1 MTSRSTS
8 RGLPPQRRLSRRRF
22 LAGTALRGLG
32 TAVALPALGS
42 LGKARAAGDAAQP
55 PARMAFVYVP
65 NGVNVDRWRSDGE
78 GRDYR
83 LGPTLEPLAALRDQF
98 QVISGLAHRNG
109 TAGPD
114 GAGDHARATATILTG
129 ARPRKTAGADIRAG
143 ISVDQ
148 FAAQRIG
155 RSTRL
160 PSLELSC
167 DSHRASGACDSGYA
181 CAYSYNMSWRSES
194 QPATAESNPRLVFER
209 LFGAGRGP
217 ERARSLAA
225 RREGR
230 RSILD
235 FVAEEAR
242 GLAAGLDAADRRK
255 LDEYL
260 TGIREIE
267 TQLDRFDALPVPQVP
282 DLDFG
287 DGPPPSYGEH
297 MRLMADMLALAF
309 RTDSTRVATLMF
321 AHDGSNRTFPEIG
334 VGDGHHSISHHQ
346 DDPEKL
352 AKIAAIDRFYAEQF
366 AHLLRRLAEAKEA
379 DGRSVLDHS
388 MIVYASG
395 LSDGNRHSHADLPV
409 ILAGGAGGRLA
420 AGRHLRLPGERPM
433 ADLFVT
439 MLDLVGAATDRFGDS
454 QGRLDEILA

>member
-1 MTSRSTS
+1 MTSHGMPRS
-8 RGLPPQRRLSRRRF
+8 LSRRRF

-42 LGKARAAGDAAQP
+42 LRVAGAATADVP
-55 PARMAFVYVP
+55 PVRMAFVYVP
-65 NGVNVDRWRSDGE
+65 NGVNVDRWRSHGD
-78 GRDYR
+78 GRDYT
-83 LGPTLEPLAALRDQF
+83 LGPTLEPLAGLRDQF
-98 QVISGLAHRNG
+98 QVVGGLAHRNG

-129 ARPRKTAGADIRAG
+129 VRPRKTAGADIRAG

-148 FAAQRIG
+148 FAARRIG
-155 RSTRL
+155 RATRL

-167 DSHRASGACDSGYA
+167 DADRTSGACDSGYA
-181 CAYSYNMSWRSES
+181 CAYSYNMSWRSEN
-194 QPATAESNPRLVFER
+194 QPATAESSPRLVFER
-209 LFGAGRGP
+209 LFGAGRGA
-217 ERARSLAA
+217 ERAQSLAA

-242 GLAAGLDAADRRK
+242 ALTAGLDAADRRK

-282 DLDFG
+282 DLDFA

-309 RTDSTRVATLMF
+309 RTDSTRVATLML

-395 LSDGNRHSHADLPV
+395 LSDGNHHSHADLPV
-409 ILAGGAGGRLA
+409 ILAGAAGGRLA
-420 AGRHLRLPGERPM
+420 TGRHLRLPDERPM

-439 MLDLVGAATDRFGDS
+439 MLDLVGASTDRFGDS
-454 QGRLDEILA
+454 EGRLDEILA

>member
-1 MTSRSTS
+1 MTSHGTPQSF
-8 RGLPPQRRLSRRRF
+8 PPHRPLSRRRF

-42 LGKARAAGDAAQP
+42 LQVAGAATTDAP
-55 PARMAFVYVP
+55 PVRMAFVYVP
-65 NGVNVDRWRSDGE
+65 NGVNVDRWRSAGE
-78 GRDYR
+78 GRDYT

-98 QVISGLAHRNG
+98 QVIGGLAHRNG

-129 ARPRKTAGADIRAG
+129 ARPRKTAGANIRAG

-148 FAAQRIG
+148 VAAQRIG
-155 RSTRL
+155 RATRL

-167 DSHRASGACDSGYA
+167 DADRRSGACDSGYA
-181 CAYSYNMSWRSES
+181 CAYSYNMSWRSAS

-209 LFGAGRGP
+209 LFGAGRGE

-260 TGIREIE
+260 TGIREVE
-267 TQLDRFDALPVPQVP
+267 AQLDRFDALPVPRVP
-282 DLDFG
+282 DLDFA

-297 MRLMADMLALAF
+297 MRLMADMLTLAF

-346 DDPEKL
+346 NDPDKL
-352 AKIAAIDRFYAEQF
+352 EKIAAIDRFYTEQF

-388 MIVYASG
+388 MIVYTSG
-395 LSDGNRHSHADLPV
+395 LSDGNRHSHSDLPV

-420 AGRHLRLPGERPM
+420 TGRHLRLGGERPM
-433 ADLFVT
+433 SDLFVT